1 MLAAQ
6 QKLIDL
12 RQKHRSQHKQRDP
25 LREAHGRC
33 PTTPIQPYKPVEKLP
48 KHLGWGSDSL
58 TAAIRSAEARRS
70 EHAERVVA
78 RGLSWLP
85 TAPSLSLT
93 VDNHKIGSREESP
106 TEGPIR
112 LYPDIAMAMLK
123 QQFVTSGRIWLLLHY
138 IDEQGCG
145 WVDIDEARE
154 RLTRKAAV
162 LRVCGWR
169 QLRKLLAQ
177 GEGVFWQRHNN
188 RIWLR
193 SISKIAAALG
203 VQRLSGLP
211 VVLPLDVLLQ
221 SIGTVRAHFYASFH
235 SGRHSKGHHSEPRPV
250 GREKLQQLGRIS
262 RRTQRRYEQRAKV
275 HCQHN
280 YAITKQYSE
289 ESHQE
294 QAWRRGR
301 AVFLFTDYQ
310 GKLGRK
316 EATYTAWQLPNS
328 YKGPHDRLARGRQKR
343 INRELADL
351 YMKGM
356 TGNGKFSDPEKRPQ
370 KPGLFRC
377 FFANGF
383 KAGENYN
390 RFPKQDAYWRSN
402 QNRGGGCRLWHLLP
416 AQESER

>member
-1 MLAAQ
+1 
-6 QKLIDL
+6 
-12 RQKHRSQHKQRDP
+12 
-25 LREAHGRC
+25 
-33 PTTPIQPYKPVEKLP
+33 
-48 KHLGWGSDSL
+48 
-58 TAAIRSAEARRS
+58 
-70 EHAERVVA
+70 
-78 RGLSWLP
+78 
-85 TAPSLSLT
+85 
-93 VDNHKIGSREESP
+93 
-106 TEGPIR
+106 
-112 LYPDIAMAMLK
+112 MAMLK
-123 QQFVTSGRIWLLLHY
+123 QQFVASGRIWLLLHY
-138 IDEQGCG
+138 IDEHGCG

-162 LRVCGWR
+162 HRVCGWR

-177 GEGVFWQRHNN
+177 GEGVFWERHNN

-211 VVLPLDVLLQ
+211 VVLPLDILLQ

-235 SGRHSKGHHSEPRPV
+235 SGRHGKGNDSEPKPV
-250 GREKLQQLGRIS
+250 GRERLQQLGHIS
-262 RRTQRRYEQRAKV
+262 RRTQRRYERRAYV
-275 HCQHN
+275 SCQPN
-280 YAITKQYSE
+280 YAITRQYSE
-289 ESHQE
+289 ENHQE

-316 EATYTAWQLPNS
+316 EATYTAWQIPNS
-328 YKGPHDRLARGRQKR
+328 YKGPHDRLAKGQQKR

-356 TGNGKFSDPEKRPQ
+356 TGNGKFSDPERRPQ
-370 KPGLFRC
+370 KPKLSRC
-377 FFANGF
+377 FFANGL
-383 KAGENYN
+383 KAGKSYN